1 MHKEQKG
8 IKVLHV
14 DDEPDFL
21 ALTKAFLER
30 EHAEFSIDTTTS
42 AEEGIELLKSGKYDV
57 VLADYKMPV
66 MDGLE
71 LLKTI
76 RASGNTIPFIMFT
89 GKGREEVAIEAL
101 NRGANHYLQKGVDIE
116 SMYGTLMHA
125 IKQEVETKRAEEAL
139 RETHSYLEK
148 LINYANAPI
157 IVWKPEFKIS
167 QFNHAF
173 EHLTGYTA
181 KEVIGQELSMLF
193 PEASRD
199 DSLSRIAR
207 ALRGEYLE
215 SAEILILRKDGDI
228 RLALWNS
235 ANIYAED
242 GTTILATIAQG
253 HRYHRAQAGGREDRA
268 SQRRTACYTQ
278 SQPTHYAGKRPRKTT
293 SEHL

>member
-30 EHAEFSIDTTTS
+30 ENADFSIDTITS
-42 AEEGIELLKSGKYDV
+42 AEEAIELLKRGKYDV
-57 VLADYKMPV
+57 VVADYKMPV